1 MVSPVV
7 AVVQCV
13 FGWEAGAASFVSV
26 AALAYGIVSHVV
38 AVIQCV
44 FGGEVGTVAP
54 VSMTTVVAAGGDTS
68 RAAALRQD
76 GEAEGLVRRLLP
88 PSLVAFVFRHTTETH
103 IVSHC
108 L

>member
-1 MVSPVV
+1 MSP
-7 AVVQCV
+7 
-13 FGWEAGAASFVSV
+13 
-26 AALAYGIVSHVV
+26 VV